1 MGWTIALGATW
12 WIIAWVVIKITHMIL
27 SMTFGSWDV
36 SAGISVAI
44 VQGAIDV
51 LIVLGVIVFLV
62 GTAIHIVSL
71 LV

>member
-1 MGWTIALGATW
+1 MGWTVALGAMW
-12 WIIAWVVIKITHMIL
+12 WIMAWVVVKIAHMIL

-36 SAGISVAI
+36 SAGIGVAI

-62 GTAIHIVSL
+62 GTAIHLVSL

>member
-1 MGWTIALGATW
+1 MGWTVALGAAW
-12 WIIAWVVIKITHMIL
+12 WIIAWVVIKIVHMIL

-36 SAGISVAI
+36 SAGFSVAI

-51 LIVLGVIVFLV
+51 LIVLGTIVFLV
-62 GTAIHIVSL
+62 GTAVHLASL

>member
-1 MGWTIALGATW
+1 MGWTVALGATW
-12 WIIAWVVIKITHMIL
+12 WTIAWVVIKIVHMML

-51 LIVLGVIVFLV
+51 LIVSGAIVFLV
-62 GTAIHIVSL
+62 GTAVHLASL